1 MSDQLAELLR
11 EAIRAEQTTVEAL
24 TAFDAFTDRVPATL
38 TSAWGYLEGAR
49 EHAFTCLDPDLRRR
63 PARLGG
69 PELGTG
75 VLERLMFSNPFPRL
89 DDDRHARRTHGVLG
103 STGVS
108 HGERSDRE
116 RGDPSVE
123 CASGCG

>member
-75 VLERLMFSNPFPRL
+75 VLERLMRERAPAPTSAAVAGTSLHHPPG
-89 DDDRHARRTHGVLG
+89 RRSRQPCGELRCCG
-103 STGVS
+103 E
-108 HGERSDRE
+108 HGE
-116 RGDPSVE
+116 
-123 CASGCG
+123 